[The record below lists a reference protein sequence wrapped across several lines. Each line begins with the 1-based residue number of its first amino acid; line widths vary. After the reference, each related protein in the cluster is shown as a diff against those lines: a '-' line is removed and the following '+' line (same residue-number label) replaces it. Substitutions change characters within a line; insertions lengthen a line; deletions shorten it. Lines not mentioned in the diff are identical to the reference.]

1 MVREHSRRQWLGAGE
16 GQNTTPLR
24 DTKLHLRKRRG
35 GGGEEYYWTN
45 KAPSSERDFI
55 SQSTT
60 QTIMTD
66 LVLGRNS

>member
-1 MVREHSRRQWLGAGE
+1 MVGS
-16 GQNTTPLR
+16 
-24 DTKLHLRKRRG
+24 RG
-35 GGGEEYYWTN
+35 GANYHSIKRHKTAFAKEKGGGVGEEYYWTN